1 MVLTVIHGS
10 VSRRDADATFG
21 RRWPVCI
28 CLVTRCLAHI
38 IDLDSQILM
47 FSQPILNL
55 GAANEDKLPAPAF
68 STVATIALLGSKG
81 AGFVQALHIKISAEH
96 NVISIT
102 TNGFITN
109 STPVQISVHLR
120 SPDYT

>member
-1 MVLTVIHGS
+1 MKI
-10 VSRRDADATFG
+10 SRPSPRS
-21 RRWPVCI
+21 PQSQQS
-28 CLVTRCLAHI
+28 RCLA
-38 IDLDSQILM
+38 
-47 FSQPILNL
+47 PK
-55 GAANEDKLPAPAF
+55 ER
-68 STVATIALLGSKG
+68 ALYRRCT
-81 AGFVQALHIKISAEH
+81 IKISPEH